1 MASRRG
7 SGRRGKGGKG
17 FMLLVGAAILAG
29 AGGGGYML
37 FGGGKAASAD
47 SAISDLVPGLSPT
60 EQQPD
65 ADPAANAAALAEVS
79 NTIAEAEASLKIDGE
94 HRATAMKEGYTKL
107 ARLLEG
113 ALPIEER
120 QRALPVFHAMTSELF
135 LSPVFNE
142 FAENY
147 TVKGGDS
154 FDRIASRAGI
164 STNLLYD
171 LNNKPRGSKS
181 LHPGDNL
188 KLPKGKVAIVVRKR
202 DYTTSL
208 YFGSNIVRQYVVAHG
223 TNDNTP
229 EGVTQIASMSID
241 PEKQSRG
248 HNDAVNEMRLRWIGL
263 ENYDDARTKEAD
275 KRTGIGLHGTAYPD
289 SIPGMT
295 SRGCVRMKDQDVIE
309 LYDIVRIGNKVEIKA

>member
-17 FMLLVGAAILAG
+17 VMMLVGAVLLAG
-29 AGGGGYML
+29 AGGGGYMV
-37 FGGGKAASAD
+37 FGPSKGAVAESPVA
-47 SAISDLVPGLSPT
+47 DLVPGLGEAGKSSGDST
-60 EQQPD
+60 
-65 ADPAANAAALAEVS
+65 AASAQSLAEVA
-79 NTIAEAEASLKIDGE
+79 TAIAEAEAALGIDGE
-94 HRATAMKEGYTKL
+94 ARPAATKQAYHKL
-107 ARLLEG
+107 GKLLEG
-113 ALPIEER
+113 ALPVEER
-120 QRALPVFHAMTSELF
+120 RRALPVFHALTSELF
-135 LSPVFNE
+135 LSPVHNE
-142 FAENY
+142 FSENY
-147 TVKGGDS
+147 TVKPGDA

-171 LNNKPRGSKS
+171 LNNKPRGHKT
-181 LHPGDNL
+181 LHPGENL
-188 KLPKGKVAIVVRKR
+188 KLPKGKVSVVVRKR

-208 YFGSNIVRQYVVAHG
+208 YFGEFIVRQYVVAHG

-248 HNDAVNEMRLRWIGL
+248 PNDPVNEMRLRWIGL
-263 ENYDDARTKEAD
+263 ENYKDARSKDNT

-295 SRGCVRMKDQDVIE
+295 SRGCVRMADQDVVE

>member
-7 SGRRGKGGKG
+7 SGRRNKGGKG
-17 FMLLVGAAILAG
+17 FMMLLGAAVLVG

-37 FGGGKAASAD
+37 FGGGKSAAAD
-47 SAISDLVPGLSPT
+47 SAIADLVPGLASNP
-60 EQQPD
+60 ESGE
-65 ADPAANAAALAEVS
+65 PAGPSASELAAVAGTV
-79 NTIAEAEASLKIDGE
+79 AEAEASLKLDGE
-94 HRATAMKEGYTKL
+94 MRVTAMKDGYTKL
-107 ARLLEG
+107 GKLLEG
-113 ALPIEER
+113 ALPTEER
-120 QRALPVFHAMTSELF
+120 QRALPTFHAITTELF
-135 LSPVFNE
+135 LSPVHNE
-142 FAENY
+142 FSENY

-171 LNNKPRGSKS
+171 LNNKPRGAKA
-181 LHPGDNL
+181 LHPGENL
-188 KLPKGKVAIVVRKR
+188 KLPKGKVSIVVRKR
-202 DYTTSL
+202 DYTTSI
-208 YFGSNIVRQYVVAHG
+208 YFGEFIVRQYIVAHG

-229 EGVTQIASMSID
+229 EGISTITSMSVD

-248 HNDAVNEMRLRWIGL
+248 PSDPVNEMRLRWIGL
-263 ENYDDARTKEAD
+263 DSYDDARTKDNA

-309 LYDIVRIGNKVEIKA
+309 LYDIVRIGNKVEVKA

>member
-1 MASRRG
+1 MASRRN

-17 FMLLVGAAILAG
+17 LFMLVGAVVLAG
-29 AGGGGYML
+29 AGGGYLL
-37 FGGGKAASAD
+37 FGGDKSEAADAVV
-47 SAISDLVPGLSPT
+47 ADLVPGLSAQGGRA
-60 EQQPD
+60 ESGQAGQP
-65 ADPAANAAALAEVS
+65 AQSLAEV
-79 NTIAEAEASLKIDGE
+79 TTAIAEAEGALKLDGDL
-94 HRATAMKEGYTKL
+94 RAPALKQSYTRL
-107 ARLLEG
+107 ARMLEG
-113 ALPIEER
+113 ALPVEER
-120 QRALPVFHAMTSELF
+120 ERALVSFHAITSELF

-147 TVKGGDS
+147 TVKPGDA

-171 LNNKPRGSKS
+171 LNNKPRGHKT
-181 LHPGDNL
+181 LHPGENL
-188 KLPKGKVAIVVRKR
+188 KLPKGKVSVVVRKR
-202 DYTTSL
+202 DYTTSI
-208 YFGSNIVRQYVVAHG
+208 YFGENLVRQYVVAHG

-229 EGVTQIASMSID
+229 EGVTQISSMSID

-248 HNDAVNEMRLRWIGL
+248 PNDPVNEMRLRWIGL
-263 ENYDDARTKEAD
+263 ENYKDARSKEAA

-295 SRGCVRMKDQDVIE
+295 SRGCVRMKDQDVVE